1 MLSQGPAGRNP
12 RYQDPNQSSV
22 DAQQQLS
29 NATQALVESS
39 NRALQQ
45 SSQQLGLL
53 EAELS
58 DLRSRLESVSNDLAS
73 ERQQRIAAEAQLEA
87 QMVTVRKGAP
97 PTVPTVS
104 LSELEATLARPAD
117 LLRQASERQLEL
129 VRSMESVMHSRQPA
143 SAQPL
148 PNPIQ
153 SLALWLST
161 LGGGVI
167 GGSVV
172 LLGLRMFVPNP
183 SLSGPGSPPNTGAE
197 NMPTSQ
203 PQTRSASAAASA
215 GNGTLHLR
223 CDQPCWLDVREL
235 PGNKPLVAKNLRGN
249 LSLPIGTGLDV
260 FTGRGDLL
268 KVRINDGPE
277 TQFSTRIVGKREFLP
292 SSP

>member
-1 MLSQGPAGRNP
+1 MLSQESAGQNP
-12 RYQDPNQSSV
+12 PYQDPEKSSL
-22 DAQQQLS
+22 ASQQQLS
-29 NATQALVESS
+29 LATQALVECS

-45 SSQQLGLL
+45 SSQKLSLL

-87 QMVTVRKGAP
+87 QMVAVRKAAP
-97 PTVPTVS
+97 ATVP

-129 VRSMESVMHSRQPA
+129 VKSMESVMHSRQPVQSA
-143 SAQPL
+143 PAQPL
-148 PNPIQ
+148 PNPFQ
-153 SLALWLST
+153 SLALWLSP

-172 LLGLRMFVPNP
+172 LLGLRMFASNP
-183 SLSGPGSPPNTGAE
+183 SLTGPGSPTIAGTE
-197 NMPTSQ
+197 DMPTAQ
-203 PQTRSASAAASA
+203 PQTRYASEAASTS
-215 GNGTLHLR
+215 NGTLYLR
-223 CDQPCWLDVREL
+223 CDQPCWLDVHEL
-235 PGNKPLVAKNLRGN
+235 PGNKPLVAKNLKGN

-277 TQFSTRIVGKREFLP
+277 TQFSTRMVGKREFLP
-292 SSP
+292 PSP